1 MHHGVWVT
9 LSRCLVASVVSFLTD
24 ALNDGVG
31 WSFKSG
37 SVALQAGRPASEVKD
52 AVPDVRWQVWA
63 KLGNWGRGRNWLLT
77 AEAGPGNVAAVEVLC
92 LKTLWCSWSWVQSC
106 L

>member
-1 MHHGVWVT
+1 MHHSVWVT

-24 ALNDGVG
+24 TLHDGVG

-52 AVPDVRWQVWA
+52 AVPDVQWQVWA

-77 AEAGPGNVAAVEVLC
+77 AEAGPEMWLQ
-92 LKTLWCSWSWVQSC
+92 WRSFD
-106 L
+106 